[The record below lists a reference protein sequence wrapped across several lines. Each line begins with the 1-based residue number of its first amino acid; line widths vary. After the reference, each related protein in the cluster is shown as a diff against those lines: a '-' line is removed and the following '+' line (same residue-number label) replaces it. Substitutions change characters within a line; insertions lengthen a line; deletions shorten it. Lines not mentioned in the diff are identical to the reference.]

1 MNHKTTKLREAI
13 GFALAV
19 GATSAAG
26 TGLAFAQES
35 NEGAKTLAPSL
46 ELVGK
51 I

>member
-1 MNHKTTKLREAI
+1 MNFKTTKLREAI

-19 GATSAAG
+19 GAASAAG

-35 NEGAKTLAPSL
+35 TNEAKTLDA
-46 ELVGK
+46 